1 MAKVPMSNTKARIW
15 LRSLLG
21 VAAIVA
27 VPVVLVIALRS
38 AYQSSSQPG
47 GIDRNVFDYTQ
58 PKETVPPP
66 GGTVTAPAAKP
77 EKGVTRVYEC
87 RKNGQVI
94 YSGQPC
100 GPDSVTHDVAA
111 RRTNTY
117 TSEAYE
123 VSPSQAAAPAPGKP
137 VRRERTTTAPATRD
151 NSPRLSDAKKD
162 ECAQAQ
168 EEIDQINARMRQPY
182 TSAEGE
188 FFRERLRKLN
198 DKQYEL
204 KCGR

>member
-1 MAKVPMSNTKARIW
+1 MRNTRLSIW

-21 VAAIVA
+21 IAAIVI

-58 PKETVPPP
+58 PKEAAQPTPMP
-66 GGTVTAPAAKP
+66 GAAAAPAVQP
-77 EKGVTRVYEC
+77 QQGVTRVYEC
-87 RKNGQVI
+87 RNKSGQVI

-100 GPDSVTHDVAA
+100 GADSVAHDVDS
-111 RRTNTY
+111 RRMNTY
-117 TSEAYE
+117 ISEAYE
-123 VSPSQAAAPAPGKP
+123 VSPSQAQTPVPGKP
-137 VRRERTTTAPATRD
+137 LRRERTTTAPATPK
-151 NSPRLSDAKKD
+151 SSLELTDARKD

-168 EEIDQINARMRQPY
+168 EEIDQINARMRQAY

-188 FFRERLRKLN
+188 FFRERLRKLG
-198 DKQYEL
+198 DKQDAL

>member
-1 MAKVPMSNTKARIW
+1 MSNPKVRIW

-21 VAAIVA
+21 IAAIAA

-66 GGTVTAPAAKP
+66 GGTVAAPASEL
-77 EKGVTRVYEC
+77 EKGVSRVYEC

-100 GPDSVTHDVAA
+100 GPDSVRHDVDA

-123 VSPSQAAAPAPGKP
+123 VSPSQASAPTPGKP
-137 VRRERTTTAPATRD
+137 VRREQTTTATTKPVDAAE
-151 NSPRLSDAKKD
+151 LSDAKKD
-162 ECAQAQ
+162 ECGQAQ
-168 EEIDQINARMRQPY
+168 EEIDQINARMRQSY

-188 FFRERLRKLN
+188 FFRDRLRKLA
-198 DKQYEL
+198 DKQDAL
-204 KCGR
+204 KCDR